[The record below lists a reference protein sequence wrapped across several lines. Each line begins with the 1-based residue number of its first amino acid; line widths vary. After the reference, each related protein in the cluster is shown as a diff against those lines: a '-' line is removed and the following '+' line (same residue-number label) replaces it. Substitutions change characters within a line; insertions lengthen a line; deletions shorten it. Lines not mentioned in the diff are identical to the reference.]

1 MICSG
6 LCVPLDDLEPVSKIT
21 QPCGPDPRVYF
32 RELRMFSQF
41 LPSRDICLDFRVA
54 VRKSC
59 SIRGLREVCVCVCI
73 GLVVVGNLLASGLK
87 ATQTQRLTDRAGLTE
102 KDIHHRRG
110 GLTVV
115 CGLGWA
121 NVVFIFLLSSFGPWF
136 CISAMCLP
144 P

>member
-1 MICSG
+1 MW
-6 LCVPLDDLEPVSKIT
+6 LE
-21 QPCGPDPRVYF
+21 
-32 RELRMFSQF
+32 
-41 LPSRDICLDFRVA
+41 
-54 VRKSC
+54 
-59 SIRGLREVCVCVCI
+59 RGVCVCVCI

-121 NVVFIFLLSSFGPWF
+121 NFVLIFLLSSFGPWF